1 MCKLSLISIFFFN
14 DTATTAIYTYLHPL
28 SLHDA
33 LPIWPKI
40 PSASWHCLMFKD
52 DVCCFQCQR
61 NGAFHRIENVSGL
74 HDILLRSEE
83 QTSELQSLMRSSYDV
98 FSLKKK
104 NHLQHSQRTEKNHT
118 KCNATYYRNYT
129 Y

>member
-40 PSASWHCLMFKD
+40 PSSSWHCLMFKD

-74 HDILLRSEE
+74 HDILLSPAITIGGWGEIRTRGPS
-83 QTSELQSLMRSSYDV
+83 SDELR
-98 FSLKKK
+98 FSGP
-104 NHLQHSQRTEKNHT
+104 
-118 KCNATYYRNYT
+118 AP
-129 Y
+129 